1 MTRVEEKTFS
11 KQALAAAAL
20 NFYDRVSDAI
30 SDLEAD
36 PINELFNRRID
47 FALCDPLDREDL
59 QANCDNIRA
68 IEEKIEA
75 LGGNNPEMQP
85 LLEELKKALWTR
97 MAIPMRGIYKQGF
110 RDGCILVFN
119 LFEREKASSEKN

>member
-1 MTRVEEKTFS
+1 MKLKYREGWETVNIKTKVKRIS
-11 KQALAAAAL
+11 KAALAAAAL

-30 SDLEAD
+30 SDLEVD
-36 PINELFNRRID
+36 LINELFNRRID

-75 LGGNNPEMQP
+75 LGVTTRKCSCSWRNSRSGPEWQS
-85 LLEELKKALWTR
+85 R
-97 MAIPMRGIYKQGF
+97 
-110 RDGCILVFN
+110 
-119 LFEREKASSEKN
+119 